1 MLTFSTL
8 TAEAADYPRMLDLYL
23 SAFPAEE
30 RRDVSDLV
38 RLMCG
43 EPRFHVLAAYD
54 EAGFA
59 GFITYWDF
67 SAFRYVEH
75 FAISD
80 ACRGKGYGGAV
91 IEHVKSATDLP
102 ILLEVEPPVTE
113 QAVRRIRFYEKHGFC
128 VSDYDYRQPPYR
140 DGDEELVLRLMT
152 TQSESRGRVTAS
164 MVETLRREV
173 YGVQL

>member
-8 TAEAADYPRMLDLYL
+8 TAEAADCPRMLDLYL

-38 RLMCG
+38 RLMRG

-75 FAISD
+75 FAI
-80 ACRGKGYGGAV
+80 
-91 IEHVKSATDLP
+91 
-102 ILLEVEPPVTE
+102 
-113 QAVRRIRFYEKHGFC
+113 
-128 VSDYDYRQPPYR
+128 
-140 DGDEELVLRLMT
+140 LR
-152 TQSESRGRVTAS
+152 A
-164 MVETLRREV
+164 
-173 YGVQL
+173 

>member
-38 RLMCG
+38 RLMRG

-80 ACRGKGYGGAV
+80 VCRGKGYGNISASVSAVGA
-91 IEHVKSATDLP
+91 HS
-102 ILLEVEPPVTE
+102 
-113 QAVRRIRFYEKHGFC
+113 
-128 VSDYDYRQPPYR
+128 
-140 DGDEELVLRLMT
+140 
-152 TQSESRGRVTAS
+152 SEGKGRS
-164 MVETLRREV
+164 L
-173 YGVQL
+173 

>member
-113 QAVRRIRFYEKHGFC
+113 QAVRRIRFYE
-128 VSDYDYRQPPYR
+128 
-140 DGDEELVLRLMT
+140 T
-152 TQSESRGRVTAS
+152 TALPRGRRRACPAS
-164 MVETLRREV
+164 DDHTV
-173 YGVQL
+173 GVARSRDRFHGGNIASGGVWCAVIVNKR